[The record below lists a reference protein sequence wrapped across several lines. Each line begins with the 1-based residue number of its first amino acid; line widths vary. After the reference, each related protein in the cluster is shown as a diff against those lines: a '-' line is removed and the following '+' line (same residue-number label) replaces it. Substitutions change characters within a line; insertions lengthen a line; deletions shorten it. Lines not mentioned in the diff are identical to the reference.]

1 MSSRRQLNFHHL
13 YYFWR
18 VAKEQHLTR
27 AAEQLH
33 VSQSALS
40 LQIRKLEDSL
50 GQALFL
56 REGRSL
62 QLTDFGNLVMGY
74 AENIFDLGDEL
85 LAAVEGADTRNIQRL
100 RIGSVSTLSRN
111 FQENFL
117 KPILRLEQINIVH
130 ESAGFEDLIQ
140 RLRVHKLDLVLS
152 NRSLTSMETG
162 ALRCKRIAR
171 QRVCLVG
178 PPRQKRRA
186 FRWPDDLQGKRL
198 LLPGPSSDIRNQFNL
213 MCEELGLAIRPH
225 AEVDDMAMLR
235 LMARDS
241 GGLAV
246 VPDIVVQDELDA
258 GLLEIY
264 AVLPDVFETF
274 YAITAQRML
283 QPALLQTLLSARR

>member
-50 GQALFL
+50 GQPLFL

-178 PPRQKRRA
+178 PPRKKRQA

-246 VPDIVVQDELDA
+246 VPDVVVQDELDA

-283 QPALLQTLLSARR
+283 QPALLQTLLHARR

>member
-1 MSSRRQLNFHHL
+1 MSNRRQLNFHHL

-27 AAEQLH
+27 AAEKLH

-62 QLTDFGNLVMGY
+62 QLTGFGNLVMGY
-74 AENIFDLGDEL
+74 AESIFDLGDEL

-117 KPILRLEQINIVH
+117 KPILHLEQINIVH

-152 NRSLTSMETG
+152 NRSLTSIETG

-178 PPRQKRRA
+178 PPRKKRRA
-186 FRWPDDLQGKRL
+186 FRWPGDLEGKRV
-198 LLPGPSSDIRNQFNL
+198 LLPGPSSDIRNQFHL
-213 MCEELGLAIRPH
+213 MCEELNLAIRPH

-246 VPDIVVQDELDA
+246 VPDVVVQDELDA

-274 YAITAQRML
+274 YAISAQRML
-283 QPALLQTLLSARR
+283 QPALLQTLFNARR

>member
-1 MSSRRQLNFHHL
+1 MINARRLNFHHL
-13 YYFWR
+13 FYFWT
-18 VAKEQHLTR
+18 VAKEGHLTR
-27 AAEQLH
+27 AAEKLH

-50 GQALFL
+50 GQPLFL

-62 QLTDFGNLVMGY
+62 QLTDFGNVVLGY
-74 AENIFDLGDEL
+74 AESIFDLGGEL
-85 LAAVEGADTRNIQRL
+85 LAMAETGAARSTERL

-117 KPILRLEQINIVH
+117 QPVLRLQEVNIIH

-140 RLRVHKLDLVLS
+140 RLQVHKLDLVLS
-152 NRSLTSMETG
+152 NRSLVSMG
-162 ALRCKRIAR
+162 HSALRCRRLAR

-178 PPRQKRRA
+178 PPRGRRRA
-186 FRWPDDLQGKRL
+186 FRWPDDIRGQRL

-213 MCEELGLAIRPH
+213 LCEEMGLSITPH

-246 VPDIVVQDELDA
+246 VPDVVVQDELDA
-258 GLLEIY
+258 GVLETY
-264 AVLPDVFETF
+264 AVLPEVFETF
-274 YAITAQRML
+274 YAITARRHI
-283 QPALLQTLLSARR
+283 QPALLKTLLGD

>member
-1 MSSRRQLNFHHL
+1 MSNRRQLNFHHL

-27 AAEQLH
+27 AADKLH

-40 LQIRKLEDSL
+40 LQIKKLEDSL

-85 LAAVEGADTRNIQRL
+85 LAAVEGADTANIQRL

-140 RLRVHKLDLVLS
+140 RLRVHRLDLVLS

-178 PPRQKRRA
+178 PPQEKCRA
-186 FRWPDDLQGKRL
+186 FHWPDDLEGSRL

-213 MCEELGLAIRPH
+213 MCEELNLAIRPH

-246 VPDIVVQDELDA
+246 VPDVVVQDELDA

-283 QPALLQTLLSARR
+283 QPALLQTLLNARR

>member
-1 MSSRRQLNFHHL
+1 MKNRRQLNFHHL
-13 YYFWR
+13 HYFWR

-27 AAEQLH
+27 AAEKLH

-74 AENIFDLGDEL
+74 AESIFGLGDEL
-85 LAAVEGADTRNIQRL
+85 LAAVEGAGTRNIQRL

-162 ALRCKRIAR
+162 ALRCRRIAR

-178 PPRQKRRA
+178 PPRKKRRA
-186 FRWPDDLQGKRL
+186 FDWADDLKDKRL

-246 VPDIVVQDELDA
+246 VPDVVVQDELDT
-258 GLLEIY
+258 GILEIY

-283 QPALLQTLLSARR
+283 QPALLQSLLNARR

>member
-50 GQALFL
+50 GQPLFL

-178 PPRQKRRA
+178 PPRKKRQA
-186 FRWPDDLQGKRL
+186 FRWPDDLQAKRL

-246 VPDIVVQDELDA
+246 VPDVVVQDELDA

-283 QPALLQTLLSARR
+283 QPALLQTLLHARR

>member
-1 MSSRRQLNFHHL
+1 MNNLRRLNFHHL
-13 YYFWR
+13 FYFWT
-18 VAKEQHLTR
+18 VAKERHLTR
-27 AAEQLH
+27 AAEKLH
-33 VSQSALS
+33 ISQSALS

-62 QLTDFGNLVMGY
+62 QLTDFGVLVMGY
-74 AENIFDLGDEL
+74 AESIFDLGGEL
-85 LAAVEGADTRNIQRL
+85 LATVDSGAAQSIQRL

-117 KPILRLEQINIVH
+117 QPVLRLQGINIIH
-130 ESAGFEDLIQ
+130 ESAGFDELIE
-140 RLRVHKLDLVLS
+140 RLQVHKLDLVLS
-152 NRSLTSMETG
+152 NRSLFATANNT
-162 ALRCKRIAR
+162 LRCKRIAR

-178 PPRQKRRA
+178 PPRGERAA
-186 FRWPDDLQGKRL
+186 FRWPDDIHNQRL
-198 LLPGPSSDIRNQFNL
+198 LLPGPSSDIRKQFDL
-213 MCEELGLAIRPH
+213 LCEELGLSITPH

-258 GLLEIY
+258 GLLETY
-264 AVLPDVFETF
+264 AVLPEVVETF
-274 YAITAQRML
+274 YAITANRQL
-283 QPALLQTLLSARR
+283 QPVLLKTLLGD

>member
-1 MSSRRQLNFHHL
+1 MKNRRQLNFHHL
-13 YYFWR
+13 HYFWR

-27 AAEQLH
+27 AAEKLH

-74 AENIFDLGDEL
+74 AESIFGLGDEL
-85 LAAVEGADTRNIQRL
+85 LAAVEGAGTRNIQRL

-162 ALRCKRIAR
+162 ALRCRRIAR

-178 PPRQKRRA
+178 PPRKKRRA
-186 FRWPDDLQGKRL
+186 FDWPDDLKDKRL

-246 VPDIVVQDELDA
+246 VPDVVVQDELDT
-258 GLLEIY
+258 GILEIY

-283 QPALLQTLLSARR
+283 QPALLQSLLNARR

>member
-50 GQALFL
+50 GQPLFL

-178 PPRQKRRA
+178 PPRKKRQA

-246 VPDIVVQDELDA
+246 VPDVVVQDELDA

-283 QPALLQTLLSARR
+283 QPALLQTLLNARR

>member
-18 VAKEQHLTR
+18 VAKELHLTR

-117 KPILRLEQINIVH
+117 KPVLRLEQISIVH

-162 ALRCKRIAR
+162 ALRCRRIAR

-178 PPRQKRRA
+178 PPRKKRQA
-186 FRWPDDLQGKRL
+186 FRWPEDLQDQRL

-213 MCEELGLAIRPH
+213 MCEELNLAIRPH

-246 VPDIVVQDELDA
+246 VPDVVVQDELDA

-283 QPALLQTLLSARR
+283 QPALLQTLLNARR

>member
-1 MSSRRQLNFHHL
+1 MEKRELNFHHL
-13 YYFWR
+13 YYFWE

-27 AAEQLH
+27 AAEKLH
-33 VSQSALS
+33 ISQSALS

-56 REGRSL
+56 REGRRL
-62 QLTDFGNLVMGY
+62 QLTVFGNLVMGY

-85 LAAVEGADTRNIQRL
+85 LAAVEGADARNIQRL

-130 ESAGFEDLIQ
+130 QSAGFEDLIQ

-152 NRSLTSMETG
+152 NRSLTSLETG
-162 ALRCKRIAR
+162 ALRCKRISR

-178 PPRQKRRA
+178 PPRKKKRA
-186 FRWPDDLQGKRL
+186 FRWPEDLQGERV

-213 MCEELGLAIRPH
+213 MCEELSLTIVAH

-241 GGLAV
+241 GILAV

-258 GLLEIY
+258 GVLEIY
-264 AVLPDVFETF
+264 EVLPDVFETF
-274 YAITAQRML
+274 YAITPQRML
-283 QPALLQTLLSARR
+283 QPALLQTLLNAKR